1 MASEHTAGR
10 YRFLDGLR
18 GWAAVVVLFHHTFVD
33 GLPANIVMANRA
45 VWAPVFFLSG
55 GFAVSVFFVISGFS
69 LSIRYLET
77 GDEKGLVRL
86 AAGRYVR
93 LALPIFT
100 ICAIT
105 YLLLI
110 LEVIPPAMQRPSPLN
125 EFVAFEPNLSSLLN
139 FSLINVFVSHSPTDT
154 YDPPLWTMS
163 YEFIGSFMVF
173 SIVAVVRSWR
183 LRSSSLAI
191 LFIVLV
197 VCQTYFALFVA
208 GILIADQFLK
218 VDRLKSANLV
228 GATLCAAGLVM
239 PLLLYDPSYTFAAT
253 FLTAGVAFF
262 APIRRL
268 FENRLGGFLGYISF
282 PLYLV
287 QAAVIYSFS
296 LHGLK
301 VLATFGFEQ
310 TMQRWLVGSAT
321 IPVAILF
328 AVAFCPINDIAVT
341 VSRRLGSTCII
352 LVNHFKGLTSL
363 RPKLPKEL

>member
-1 MASEHTAGR
+1 MVSEHTSGR
-10 YRFLDGLR
+10 CRFLDGLR

-33 GLPANIVMANRA
+33 GLPANSVMATRA
-45 VWAPVFFLSG
+45 IWAPVFFLSG
-55 GFAVSVFFVISGFS
+55 GLAVSVFFVVSGFS

-110 LEVIPPAMQRPSPLN
+110 LQVIPPAMQRPSPLN
-125 EFVAFEPNLSSLLN
+125 LFVAFEPSVTSLLN
-139 FSLINVFVSHSPTDT
+139 FSLLNVFVAYSPTQT

-173 SIVAVVRSWR
+173 SIIALVRAWQ
-183 LRSSSLAI
+183 LRSCSLAT
-191 LFIVLV
+191 LFVALA
-197 VCQTYFALFVA
+197 VCQTFFALFIA
-208 GILIADQFLK
+208 GILIADQYLK
-218 VDRLKSANLV
+218 LNRFKAINLV
-228 GATLCAAGLVM
+228 GATLCAAGLVL
-239 PLLLYDPSYTFAAT
+239 PFSSHDPSHILAAT

-268 FENRLGGFLGYISF
+268 FENRLGDFLGYISF

-301 VLATFGFEQ
+301 ILATFGFDVS
-310 TMQRWLVGSAT
+310 MQRWLVGSAT

-328 AVAFCPINDIAVT
+328 AVVFCPINDIAVT
-341 VSRRLGSTCII
+341 MSRRLGSTCVI
-352 LVNHFKGLTSL
+352 LVNHFKGLASL
-363 RPKLPKEL
+363 RPKLPNGV

>member
-1 MASEHTAGR
+1 MAFEHTAGR

-173 SIVAVVRSWR
+173 SIVAVVRSWQ
-183 LRSSSLAI
+183 LRSSSSCNFVCSTCGVPDVFCVIRSWHFDCRSVPKGRSTEICKPSWRDLVCRRISDAVVAVRSELHFRGDVPNSRRCIFRTNSAVIRKSVGRLFGLYFLPTLPRAGRCNLFLFLARAQSTCHFRLRTDNAALASRQRHHPGRNSFCRRI
-191 LFIVLV
+191 LSN
-197 VCQTYFALFVA
+197 QRYSGYGVA
-208 GILIADQFLK
+208 
-218 VDRLKSANLV
+218 S
-228 GATLCAAGLVM
+228 
-239 PLLLYDPSYTFAAT
+239 
-253 FLTAGVAFF
+253 AGVY
-262 APIRRL
+262 L
-268 FENRLGGFLGYISF
+268 HYLGQPF
-282 PLYLV
+282 
-287 QAAVIYSFS
+287 
-296 LHGLK
+296 
-301 VLATFGFEQ
+301 
-310 TMQRWLVGSAT
+310 
-321 IPVAILF
+321 
-328 AVAFCPINDIAVT
+328 
-341 VSRRLGSTCII
+341 
-352 LVNHFKGLTSL
+352 
-363 RPKLPKEL
+363 